1 MEQVLPS
8 TIELTPRSEK
18 IVPYSAHAQLSTRNR
33 DSTES
38 NLLITEKIDNKDS
51 GYLTWQ
57 KSIGDSLSDLYQL
70 SDAQT
75 KQIQEQ
81 NEQHRLRIHAL
92 WQDMESHIFQH
103 NREYSQQLLS
113 YQDKVQKSL
122 IEFAQQN
129 QCDAQNYNTKM
140 AEALEI
146 RFSRLNRQLELSN
159 LALDKQISQQHRI
172 TRKMTLALGLNI
184 LFSFMLLMTFFYQH
198 LGWLT
203 MQ

>member
-8 TIELTPRSEK
+8 TIELPPRSEK
-18 IVPYSAHAQLSTRNR
+18 IVPYSVHAQLSTQNRN
-33 DSTES
+33 SKE
-38 NLLITEKIDNKDS
+38 NNVLITEKIENKDS

-57 KSIGDSLSDLYQL
+57 KSISDSLSDLYQL

-75 KQIQEQ
+75 QQIQEQ

-103 NREYSQQLLS
+103 NREYNQQLQS

-129 QCDAQNYNTKM
+129 QCDTQNYNTKM

-146 RFSRLNRQLELSN
+146 RFSQLNRQLELSN

-172 TRKMTLALGLNI
+172 TRKMTLALSLNI

-203 MQ
+203 TH